1 MLETREMIAGDTP
14 GVTYAMPVLRFDGT
28 GGGRTTY
35 IQGALHAQE
44 WPGAV
49 AIHCLV
55 PKLLKAEM
63 ERRLRARIT
72 VVPHANPIGLNQSIQ
87 SEHMGRFDLNSR
99 TNFNRAFALPGTPAP
114 DAFTAAPERLKARLL
129 DLSADADIV
138 LDLHCDDEAPVYLY
152 VPSEVWP
159 ETAPLA
165 AALNAQ
171 AVLVWDGEGGGAF
184 EDAVA
189 KRFMARA
196 GTGDGVVV
204 PGKVVSTVELR
215 GVGDVSRVTAEADA
229 EGLYRFLVAAGV
241 IDDATLPPLPPYA
254 GPVIRQEW
262 VEMIRA
268 PASGAVFYD
277 KAIGDA
283 VTAGET
289 LATLMPRP
297 GDPSADIALVA
308 PRDGFV
314 LTRRTRRFVRHGDDV
329 LKLATFAPS
338 PNAKPGPLEA

>member
-1 MLETREMIAGDTP
+1 MLETLELIAGDTP
-14 GVTYAMPVLRFDGT
+14 GVTYALPILRFEGT

-35 IQGALHAQE
+35 LQGALHAQE

-49 AIHCLV
+49 AIHLLV
-55 PKLLKAEM
+55 SRLKSAEA
-63 ERRLRARIT
+63 EGRLRAPIT
-72 VVPHANPIGLNQSIQ
+72 VVPHANPIGLNQSILL
-87 SEHMGRFDLNSR
+87 EPMGRFDLNSR
-99 TNFNRAFALPGTPAP
+99 TNFNRAFPLPRAAP
-114 DAFTAAPERLKARLL
+114 TDAFTAAPERLKARLL
-129 DLSADADIV
+129 ELSASADIV

-165 AALNAQ
+165 AALQAR

-184 EDAVA
+184 EDAIA
-189 KRFMARA
+189 KRFSARA

-204 PGKVVSTVELR
+204 PGKVTSTVELR
-215 GVGDVSRVTAEADA
+215 GIGDVGRATAQADA
-229 EGLYRFLVAAGV
+229 EGLYRYLVAAGV
-241 IDDATLPPLPPYA
+241 IEDATVPPLTAYA

-268 PASGAVFYD
+268 PASGAIFYE

-283 VTAGET
+283 VSAGET
-289 LATLMPRP
+289 VATLIPRP
-297 GDPSADIALVA
+297 GDPTADIALTA

-314 LTRRTRRFVRHGDDV
+314 LTRRSRRFARHGDDV

-338 PNAKPGPLEA
+338 PKAKPGPLEA